1 MLGFYENFPEGVHK
15 KALFATSLSNKRLQQ
30 TLTQILQKTNDES
43 FSLEEVSD
51 SSIPHCTT
59 IFEFGIAEELT
70 FSYLDREEA
79 KRVLKVIRKRPLSVM
94 DLFCAI
100 RYYKMGNN
108 GKTALKFD
116 YYMLRLLFSSKNSM
130 EIRVFHE
137 RGPRHVSP
145 QDLVRFVVS
154 KLNETSPRKRLKPV
168 SV

>member
-1 MLGFYENFPEGVHK
+1 MLGLYENFPEGIHK

-30 TLTQILQKTNDES
+30 TLTQILHKSNGES

-59 IFEFGIAEELT
+59 IFEFGIAEDLI
-70 FSYLDREEA
+70 FNYLDREEE
-79 KRVLKVIRKRPLSVM
+79 KRVLKVIRKKPLSVM

-100 RYYKMGNN
+100 RYYKMRNN
-108 GKTALKFD
+108 GKRPLKFD
-116 YYMLRLLFSSKNSM
+116 YYMLRLLFSNKNSM

-154 KLNETSPRKRLKPV
+154 KLNETFPRKRLKPI